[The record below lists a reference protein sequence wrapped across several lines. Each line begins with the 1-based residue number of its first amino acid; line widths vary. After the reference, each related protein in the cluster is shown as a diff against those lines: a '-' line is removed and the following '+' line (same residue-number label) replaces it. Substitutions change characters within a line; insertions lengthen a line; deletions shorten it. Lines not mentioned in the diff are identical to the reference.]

1 MTDKEKII
9 TLLEEAEIEF
19 DEWNERMITVD
30 DRLVEFHFNT
40 DGSLKEIVGASL

>member
-9 TLLEEAEIEF
+9 AILESAEIEF

-30 DRLVEFHFNT
+30 DRLVEFHFNK
-40 DGSLKEIVGASL
+40 DGSLKEIVGAAF